1 MTSAAERKS
10 TSKKVNQSDEGG
22 APSAV
27 ESDSMP
33 SAVRPQHAK
42 QSSSKSGTSPVV
54 RSLPVLRDDPAI
66 VGGLRAG
73 EPWARAALFDRC
85 APAVER
91 IVRRLLGHGR
101 HEISDVV
108 HDAFVQAL
116 GSIDNLRDPQALVGW
131 MQKIATHT
139 ACRAI
144 RARRARRWLFFWDP
158 AELPEFSIDGA
169 DSDINEACRLT
180 YAVLERMPTDERAA
194 FVLRYVEGLEIE
206 KVAELCDVSLSTI
219 KRRLHRAETRFA
231 AAARRDE
238 VLVKWLEEGR
248 RWTT

>member
-1 MTSAAERKS
+1 M
-10 TSKKVNQSDEGG
+10 
-22 APSAV
+22 
-27 ESDSMP
+27 
-33 SAVRPQHAK
+33 
-42 QSSSKSGTSPVV
+42 QSSSARPQRTKDAAPKSGASPVV
-54 RSLPVLRDDPAI
+54 RALPVLRDDPAI
-66 VGGLRAG
+66 VRGLRAG

-85 APAVER
+85 APTVER
-91 IVRRLLGHGR
+91 IVRRILGRGR

-116 GSIDNLRDPQALVGW
+116 GSLDNLRDPQALVGW

-158 AELPEFSIDGA
+158 AELPEPPM
-169 DSDINEACRLT
+169 DSVDSEVTEACRRT
-180 YAVLERMPTDERAA
+180 YALLERLPTDERVA
-194 FVLRYVEGLEIE
+194 FALRYIEGMEVER
-206 KVAELCDVSLSTI
+206 VAELCDVSLSTI
-219 KRRLHRAETRFA
+219 KRRLGRAETRFT

-238 VLVKWLEEGR
+238 VLAKWLEEGQ

>member
-1 MTSAAERKS
+1 M
-10 TSKKVNQSDEGG
+10 
-22 APSAV
+22 
-27 ESDSMP
+27 
-33 SAVRPQHAK
+33 
-42 QSSSKSGTSPVV
+42 QSSSARPQRPKEAPPKSGASPVV

-66 VGGLRAG
+66 VRGLRAG

-85 APAVER
+85 APTVER
-91 IVRRLLGHGR
+91 IVRRILGRGR

-116 GSIDNLRDPQALVGW
+116 GSLDNLRDPQALVGW

-158 AELPEFSIDGA
+158 TELPEPPIDSV
-169 DSDINEACRLT
+169 DSDVTEACRRT
-180 YAVLERMPTDERAA
+180 YALLERLPTDERVA
-194 FVLRYVEGLEIE
+194 FALRYIEGMEVER
-206 KVAELCDVSLSTI
+206 VAELCDVSLSTI
-219 KRRLHRAETRFA
+219 KRRLGRAETRFT

-238 VLVKWLEEGR
+238 VLAKWLEEGQ